1 MTRLSIVVAIAHNR
15 VIGANNTMPWHLPE
29 DLKRFKSLTLGK
41 PVIMGRRTYDSIGRA
56 LPGRRNIVITRDANW
71 MADGVEVVHSLDE
84 ALMLVKNDTEASIIG
99 GAQLYL
105 QAMGIAQSLM
115 VTEIDLNV
123 PGDTY
128 FPKIDPEV
136 WMEVSRQ
143 SQEDERGQHFDFV
156 EYQRRT

>member
-29 DLKRFKSLTLGK
+29 DLKRFKSLTFGK

-84 ALMLVKNDTEASIIG
+84 ALVLIQNDTEASIIG

-105 QAMGIAQSLM
+105 QAMDIVQSLM
-115 VTEIDLNV
+115 VTEIDLDV
-123 PGDTY
+123 AGDTF
-128 FPKIDPEV
+128 FPEINPDI
-136 WMEVSRQ
+136 WLEVSRQ
-143 SQEDERGQHFDFV
+143 PQEDERGQHFDFV